1 MRIRPS
7 DRGVRPHAANTIDRS
22 DIHMISRR
30 GDIGRWRAIE
40 AGLDVTP
47 LDRDA
52 RAGLAESKAMIS
64 GAGSIDE
71 RTAEIRGD
79 RTRRENLRGRADN
92 AEHQHGA

>member
-1 MRIRPS
+1 M
-7 DRGVRPHAANTIDRS
+7 
-22 DIHMISRR
+22 MSRR

-52 RAGLAESKAMIS
+52 RAGLAGSKAMIGGS
-64 GAGSIDE
+64 GTVDE
-71 RTAEIRGD
+71 GAVEVRGD
-79 RTRRENLRGRADN
+79 RTRRENLRGRAEN